1 MKGLR
6 ESSGPRI
13 AATRARPAGRKAQ
26 TRSGFPSGFSVLSD
40 SGRGEIRRLLLREKA
55 QIPLMKNQASERCAA
70 PAGFSLDSKIIPF
83 PAPKVKAQR
92 IYLHVCA
99 AFFTVFGLVLQCGT
113 EI

>member
-1 MKGLR
+1 MQSLR

-13 AATRARPAGRKAQ
+13 AAARSRLAGRKAQ
-26 TRSGFPSGFSVLSD
+26 TRSGFPSGFGVLSD

-55 QIPLMKNQASERCAA
+55 QIPRLKNKASERCAA
-70 PAGFSLDSKIIPF
+70 PPKSSLDSKIIPF

-99 AFFTVFGLVLQCGT
+99 AFFTVCGLVLQCGT